1 MRKFCVGLVA
11 IFSLSI
17 ISSHL
22 SVAAVTPGAKCSK
35 AGATATLNGKK
46 YTCVKSGKKLIWNK
60 GITIVKPL
68 PTTIPT
74 PTPTVTSTTVAFTDV
89 CQKDLEVPSAW
100 VSYQSFAL
108 KQFGCARPYR
118 FLDIK
123 LPDTKPL
130 TTLTATENYQP
141 VSQCK
146 LPEQGNFNNVGF
158 RQNGWKFNGDLQIQ
172 VIPIEFLDYKSS
184 GTPRDEYGKYLDY
197 IKEMFYKL
205 SDGNTRITFRTPDNF
220 LKLENSL
227 QSYVIDGTIG
237 HSGDRFIWKKLNLPK
252 YQNDIFKK
260 ADAAFNFTG
269 VDMTIVLVPLSTP
282 NTLIAHSPEFRMDR
296 VQTGEGVVSYNYLM
310 PPATEI
316 DAMSWFGAE
325 PFLHLHE
332 FFHANGLLN
341 DHAGDDMGRTGPNV
355 GTGTWGAMS
364 GMLTD
369 FILWDKWL
377 SGMLRDSQVI
387 CANPLVTGT
396 YWIKPAGYFGEY
408 EKMLVIPLSSTKAIA
423 IESQRAAGLN
433 FKLPAVS
440 QGALVYTLDTLNSE
454 RDEGIDVIRP
464 PQRSGSIYSGSFT
477 YADAPLKQGE
487 TLSVLGY
494 KISVIESADF
504 GDVIKVEKI

>member
-1 MRKFCVGLVA
+1 
-11 IFSLSI
+11 
-17 ISSHL
+17 
-22 SVAAVTPGAKCSK
+22 
-35 AGATATLNGKK
+35 
-46 YTCVKSGKKLIWNK
+46 
-60 GITIVKPL
+60 
-68 PTTIPT
+68 
-74 PTPTVTSTTVAFTDV
+74 
-89 CQKDLEVPSAW
+89 
-100 VSYQSFAL
+100 
-108 KQFGCARPYR
+108 
-118 FLDIK
+118 
-123 LPDTKPL
+123 
-130 TTLTATENYQP
+130 
-141 VSQCK
+141 
-146 LPEQGNFNNVGF
+146 
-158 RQNGWKFNGDLQIQ
+158 
-172 VIPIEFLDYKSS
+172 
-184 GTPRDEYGKYLDY
+184 
-197 IKEMFYKL
+197 
-205 SDGNTRITFRTPDNF
+205 
-220 LKLENSL
+220 
-227 QSYVIDGTIG
+227 
-237 HSGDRFIWKKLNLPK
+237 
-252 YQNDIFKK
+252 
-260 ADAAFNFTG
+260 
-269 VDMTIVLVPLSTP
+269 MTIVLVPLSTP
-282 NTLIAHSPEFRMDR
+282 NTLIAHSPEFRMDS
-296 VQTGEGVVSYNYLM
+296 VQTSEGVVAYNYLM

-316 DAMSWFGAE
+316 NSMSWFGAE

-341 DHAGDDMGRTGPNV
+341 DHGGDDMGRSGPNV

-494 KISVIESADF
+494 KITVVESGDF
-504 GDVIKVEKI
+504 GDVIKVEKL